1 MDQVKLSRFTEEH
14 GEGSSLF
21 VLDDAGQYS
30 VAVVDKCYR
39 LGITTADGKWYSWA
53 DLYRWNV
60 EEKENMEGVFE

>member
-21 VLDDAGQYS
+21 ILDDSGQYS
-30 VAVVDKCYR
+30 VAVVNQCFR
-39 LGITTADGKWYSWA
+39 LGAITVDGRFYSWK

-60 EEKENMEGVFE
+60 EDNLEGVFE

>member
-21 VLDDAGQYS
+21 ILDGDQYS
-30 VAVVDKCYR
+30 VAVIDKCYR
-39 LGITTADGKWYSWA
+39 LGATMADGQYYSWA

-60 EEKENMEGVFE
+60 EDNLEGVFE